1 MPIPK
6 SILERIETFRRNL
19 DSYLNPDYKEARV
32 RQEFI
37 DPLFAALGWDVRNDM
52 TCPTPLAARLRS

>member
-1 MPIPK
+1 MPIPA

-19 DSYLNPDYKEARV
+19 DSYLKPDYKEAQV

-37 DPLFAALGWDVRNDM
+37 DPLFAALGWDVSS
-52 TCPTPLAARLRS
+52 PTIEVARPDYPLLG

>member
-19 DSYLNPDYKEARV
+19 DSYLRPDYKEAQV

-37 DPLFAALGWDVRNDM
+37 DPLFEALV
-52 TCPTPLAARLRS
+52 